1 MTTVENPKIPFTGII
16 PGGMYPGRIISL
28 KCGILPAANRF
39 AINFLCGSRD
49 IAFHFNPRFDQNYIV
64 RNSCIEG
71 SWGAEET
78 SGGMP
83 LVKGE
88 AFEAAIK
95 CFHDCF
101 KVCLTASR
109 RKPIETYDS
118 QLKIVPLR
126 SRPNLSPDSR
136 GCGVSLN
143 GKHFCDFAFRVPY
156 SKITHFNV
164 EGDVMV
170 QRIAYEGP
178 APPPEIAMV
187 IRWLRRDA

>member
-101 KVCLTASR
+101 KV
-109 RKPIETYDS
+109 
-118 QLKIVPLR
+118 
-126 SRPNLSPDSR
+126 
-136 GCGVSLN
+136 SLN

-187 IRWLRRDA
+187 IRLLRRDA